1 MVSTAMEYFGHHFWC
16 PMSTKHVS
24 KATAG
29 DAISGATPTHSKRR
43 PEGEGNS
50 AISVAPGAPLSAGL
64 RVEQ

>member
-1 MVSTAMEYFGHHFWC
+1 
-16 PMSTKHVS
+16 MSTKRAS

-29 DAISGATPTHSKRR
+29 DAIGGATPTQSKRR
-43 PEGEGNS
+43 PKGEGNS